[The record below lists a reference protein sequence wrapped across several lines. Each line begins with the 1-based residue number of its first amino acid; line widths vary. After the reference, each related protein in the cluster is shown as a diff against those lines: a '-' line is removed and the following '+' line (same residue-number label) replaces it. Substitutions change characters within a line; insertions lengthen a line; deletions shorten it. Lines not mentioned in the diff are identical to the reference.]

1 VPACRFGRLAGR
13 TGKAMPIE
21 NINTAFQT
29 QAMQSQP
36 AAPTAAER
44 GVFMGHAVQVSESPE
59 SLLADAAEELGFSV
73 DNTKDYDVNERKER
87 GKAALSQ
94 LERVRMYE
102 ELMHKVGK
110 GQQLDRLVDSIR
122 KNPKDFQQI
131 ERQAREA
138 FPDPSDAWAALK
150 IAAERLKEA
159 GESPDTIAAIE
170 RAAAEMEKT
179 DGVAIRTGIQGALSS
194 AGYESIGEPD
204 SLKDLYRT
212 TVGEFSSVNEV
223 FTSIQKTYGNNF
235 EKAMDFLFSAI
246 SSDINSDEPSM
257 DKQHLES
264 VHTKLGLVRLTQSGY
279 RLCCDQMN
287 RWADVHGVTNSSI
300 DAMGLLG
307 EIIALRGQPFL
318 SANSIKM
325 IVDKVNPPDIEKE
338 VLFTQDLLKTTR
350 SFPSALFDD
359 DAGRMKVLTAVQE
372 AVDEAVQREDDW
384 LASMEG

>member
-1 VPACRFGRLAGR
+1 
-13 TGKAMPIE
+13 MPIE

-131 ERQAREA
+131 ARQARDA

-204 SLKDLYRT
+204 SLKDLYRS

-307 EIIALRGQPFL
+307 EIIALRGQSFL